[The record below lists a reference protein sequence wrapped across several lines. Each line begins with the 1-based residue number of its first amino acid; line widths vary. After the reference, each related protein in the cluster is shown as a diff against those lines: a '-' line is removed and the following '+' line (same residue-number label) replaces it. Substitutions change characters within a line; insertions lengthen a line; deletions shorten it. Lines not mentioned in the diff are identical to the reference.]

1 VRSSE
6 QQLSASKPIY
16 KVVALQ
22 AVIVVVLAVATTL
35 YADGNKGLSAAVGG
49 AIAVIGSLIY
59 AMIVAGRVGDAS
71 SILKA
76 HFRAEMAK
84 IFIIAVLFVLALL
97 LFHSASMT
105 WLIAGFAVATLAY
118 WLALLV
124 V

>member
-1 VRSSE
+1 VRNSE
-6 QQLSASKPIY
+6 QQSSKPIY

-22 AVIVVVLAVATTL
+22 AVIALLLVVAATL
-35 YADGNKGLSAAVGG
+35 YADGHKGLSAAVGG
-49 AIAVIGSLIY
+49 VIAVIGSLIY
-59 AMIVAGRVGDAS
+59 AMIVAGRVGDAP

-97 LFHSASMT
+97 LFPSASMA
-105 WLIAGFAVATLAY
+105 WLIAGFAVTTLAY